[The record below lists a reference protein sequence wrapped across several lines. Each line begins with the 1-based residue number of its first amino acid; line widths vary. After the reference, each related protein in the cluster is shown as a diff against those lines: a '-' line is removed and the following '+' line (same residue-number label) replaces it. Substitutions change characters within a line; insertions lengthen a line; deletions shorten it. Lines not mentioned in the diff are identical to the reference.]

1 MEIYWAPRSAV
12 HFGFLGLREVDIRPP
27 APLALSHIVTWTFF
41 NAIFSEAKAAV
52 AAPVIPPPITNL
64 KKKIRSDT
72 YVFYTKYVLDF
83 LKIYV

>member
-12 HFGFLGLREVDIRPP
+12 HFGFLGLRDVDIRPP

-64 KKKIRSDT
+64 KKDQIR
-72 YVFYTKYVLDF
+72 YVFYTKYVVGF